1 MTDDD
6 GAPASTTTDVVIEGT
21 TSPIGFRDSTG
32 KVTNST
38 SVVTP
43 IPASTQAGDG
53 LVAVASVSS
62 TTVPAAPAGWTQVG
76 APVVAGT
83 LTTVVWQR
91 VATATDP
98 GKNVT
103 VALGATAV
111 KASLTVLAY
120 SGTNPG
126 GPVAAIAGEGEPG
139 TVTSHQ
145 SPFVTTPGGWV
156 VTVWADRSST
166 TTTFTEPAGSTLRQR
181 LIGIGGSHVDSLVVD
196 TGGPVAAGSYG
207 GQVAVTDTPSRG
219 TNLTIALQ

>member
-6 GAPASTTTDVVIEGT
+6 GAPASTTTDVVIEGA

-32 KVTNST
+32 KVTNAT

-76 APVVAGT
+76 DPVVAGT

-111 KASLTVLAY
+111 KATLTVLAY

-126 GPVAAIAGEGEPG
+126 GPVAAIAGEGGACNRDLTPEP
-139 TVTSHQ
+139 V
-145 SPFVTTPGGWV
+145 
-156 VTVWADRSST
+156 
-166 TTTFTEPAGSTLRQR
+166 RQR
-181 LIGIGGSHVDSLVVD
+181 RR
-196 TGGPVAAGSYG
+196 AAGW
-207 GQVAVTDTPSRG
+207 
-219 TNLTIALQ
+219 